1 MEPIMS
7 SVSYI
12 SYGEDE
18 KKIIRRGIASIR
30 EVLMG
35 RDIDKKKSLLFALDW
50 FMDPYYKQDISN
62 LHDDLIT
69 LLEEVIISS
78 EDDEVSEDALNLLS
92 SYEWPPFKILEKN
105 LHKVSARLKL
115 DVLYVINMDK

>member
-1 MEPIMS
+1 MS

-18 KKIIRRGIASIR
+18 KKIIREGSASIR

-105 LHKVSARLKL
+105 LHKVSARLKP